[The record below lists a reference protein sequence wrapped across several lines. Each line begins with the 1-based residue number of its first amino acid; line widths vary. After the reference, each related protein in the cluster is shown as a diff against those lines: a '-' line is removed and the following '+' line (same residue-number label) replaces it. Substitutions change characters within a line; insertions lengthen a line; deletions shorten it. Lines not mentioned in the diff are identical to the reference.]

1 MIFPL
6 RNRIVGGYKY
16 WQKTAYSPHHL
27 GTDYRAKLDN
37 LYAPLSGKI
46 TSQVKG
52 KEGGN
57 TLILECGRYSFRFL
71 HLDHFIKKTGDLV
84 KEGDLIAVTGNTGL
98 GVASDGTL
106 TDNTVYHSH
115 IEVWNGKVNL
125 NDFSKTIDP
134 EDFFSD
140 IRVLVIGDK
149 EYDLKDL
156 LAENPFIN
164 ITQNRYDVALVPKW
178 ITNSKGERI
187 IDPVW
192 GDFNLATYGFDIVA
206 FVTKN
211 YERANTIG
219 YAPEQQRLGN
229 YRCFIRD
236 TGEKRG
242 TVPNWRRDNQI
253 AGTLE
258 HEIQHILYHGCNLED
273 KTHELDKG
281 LGFPFLP
288 LKKFK
293 GWEIP
298 GTIRLF
304 KRKPTQILER
314 DVKTFLFN
322 ASPKLW
328 EKFGF
333 IDTI

>member
-1 MIFPL
+1 V
-6 RNRIVGGYKY
+6 R
-16 WQKTAYSPHHL
+16 
-27 GTDYRAKLDN
+27 
-37 LYAPLSGKI
+37 
-46 TSQVKG
+46 
-52 KEGGN
+52 
-57 TLILECGRYSFRFL
+57 CL
-71 HLDHFIKKTGDLV
+71 HLSKHITPGNVKKGDIIGYTGGARGA
-84 KEGDLIAVTGNTGL
+84 EGA
-98 GVASDGTL
+98 GVSSGP
-106 TDNTVYHSH
+106 HCH
-115 IEVWNGKVNL
+115 IDCWNGKVNL

-149 EYDLKDL
+149 EYDFKDL

-164 ITQNRYDVALVPKW
+164 ITQNRHDIPLTPKW

-187 IDPVW
+187 VDPVW
-192 GDFNLATYGFDIVA
+192 GDFNLATYGYDIVA

-258 HEIQHILYHGCNLED
+258 HEIQHILYHGCTLED

-281 LGFPFLP
+281 LGFPIP
-288 LKKFK
+288 ALKKFK

-298 GTIRLF
+298 GSIRVF
-304 KRKPTQILER
+304 KRKKNEILYREVNR
-314 DVKTFLFN
+314 KIYSL
-322 ASPKLW
+322 SPGLW
-328 EKFGF
+328 KKFGF
-333 IDTI
+333 IETI